1 MEKKKTVPAALAVMT
16 FLLAAV
22 LAAAAAVHLRQSAGE
37 TETGGG
43 KTAYFENILLS
54 GQSTVRQV
62 SRTEEAFARDAA
74 FPSAPVQQICL
85 HRRRPGKWTA
95 YVPADLSGGFYL
107 HFTGFASLRLSAVP
121 DRAEEGSDE
130 AEADPGR
137 AEVASDEAE
146 AVPGRAEAAFDEA
159 EADPGRAEVASDE
172 AEAVPGR
179 EGAVPADMGGVLTVK
194 SGTYLSVEELRSEER
209 RVGKECRSRWS
220 PYH

>member
-37 TETGGG
+37 TETGG

-54 GQSTVRQV
+54 GQSTVHQV
-62 SRTEEAFARDAA
+62 SRTEEASARDAA

-107 HFTGFASLRLSAVP
+107 HFTGFAS
-121 DRAEEGSDE
+121 
-130 AEADPGR
+130 
-137 AEVASDEAE
+137 
-146 AVPGRAEAAFDEA
+146 
-159 EADPGRAEVASDE
+159 
-172 AEAVPGR
+172 
-179 EGAVPADMGGVLTVK
+179 
-194 SGTYLSVEELRSEER
+194 
-209 RVGKECRSRWS
+209 
-220 PYH
+220 